1 MPRSVLL
8 AAAGAVLVAGCSSA
22 ATSAPAPASPTL
34 PAGCAQALALLPA
47 QTPDTAKAAGAAA
60 ARLAGASGTTAAAM
74 QDAVGADL
82 LTLSFDLTMGGN
94 VTADVSKYNADAQAL
109 RSYCAG

>member
-1 MPRSVLL
+1 
-8 AAAGAVLVAGCSSA
+8 
-22 ATSAPAPASPTL
+22 
-34 PAGCAQALALLPA
+34 
-47 QTPDTAKAAGAAA
+47 
-60 ARLAGASGTTAAAM
+60 M